1 MNTQIYGLFPLEIG
15 NLKSIRHVAS
25 PSIGYSFR
33 PDFSKEVF
41 GRNPNYYEVINQDNG
56 EVVYFDRF
64 SGTLAG
70 GTPRGENQ
78 SVNLSVNNVFQAKV
92 KENDQEVK
100 KDLFSWRLSTS
111 NNLVLDQYNW
121 GNLNS
126 SIRANIRQKLNLD
139 FSMTHDWYDFDSV
152 NNTRIN
158 KIRKSNGIPTP
169 RLINARFS
177 TGLKFAG
184 KRRNLL
190 SENDI
195 GSEIDTMDTNE
206 RIDGA
211 NLPGLIDGISSE
223 TNNTSPIN
231 LWSTSASFSFAYNNA
246 NPNNAQKTFWMSSN
260 STIRL
265 TQNWKVQYNARF
277 DLIEQ
282 SLVSHT
288 FSIYRDL
295 HCWEMSINWTPSG
308 YASGLYLRLNVK
320 SPNLSDLKFE
330 QRGGTFTRP
339 SLFDR

>member
-1 MNTQIYGLFPLEIG
+1 MIIKFVFILFKYFNISPSLSLKSDWVNRSYSGFIDSTGLINKNEVLGFASRTTGSFNLNMNTQIYGLFPIEIG

-41 GRNPNYYEVINQDNG
+41 GKNPNYYEVINQDNG

-152 NNTRIN
+152 NN
-158 KIRKSNGIPTP
+158 
-169 RLINARFS
+169 
-177 TGLKFAG
+177 
-184 KRRNLL
+184 
-190 SENDI
+190 
-195 GSEIDTMDTNE
+195 
-206 RIDGA
+206 
-211 NLPGLIDGISSE
+211 NLPCSAQGGSHGSIFNLDGSVQRGPASRAL
-223 TNNTSPIN
+223 TS
-231 LWSTSASFSFAYNNA
+231 
-246 NPNNAQKTFWMSSN
+246 
-260 STIRL
+260 
-265 TQNWKVQYNARF
+265 YNA
-277 DLIEQ
+277 
-282 SLVSHT
+282 
-288 FSIYRDL
+288 
-295 HCWEMSINWTPSG
+295 SINS
-308 YASGLYLRLNVK
+308 
-320 SPNLSDLKFE
+320 E
-330 QRGGTFTRP
+330 GTIITINQN
-339 SLFDR
+339 